1 MTCKVSSKN
10 IKTPRY
16 SVLITAEKPLTDQSN
31 PNGTTRIIS
40 LNQDSVVRLE
50 DWTDQTRV
58 DGVVLEK
65 VQENEFRY
73 RMYQTQI
80 SDAGLYR
87 CVVTAWSPGGGGMWR
102 EAVNGLSNPI
112 QIDFQT
118 SGWCSICVW
127 VCVWARRGGS
137 SVTLF
142 QWFPRLWA
150 IPAILE
156 IERLSRWC
164 DGWELSLSPLVVL
177 ASFVLQ
183 IVYRKTFDN
192 PKVTII
198 TNFSFTNSAFMV
210 LQAQSWFSV
219 WNNCCHIC
227 QLHC

>member
-1 MTCKVSSKN
+1 MAGHTFEMTCKVSSKN

-16 SVLITAEKPLTDQSN
+16 SVLITAEKPLTDQSS

-118 SGWCSICVW
+118 SGWYWIWRAW
-127 VCVWARRGGS
+127 VSCRKGRS
-137 SVTLF
+137 SVTIF
-142 QWFPRLWA
+142 QWLSHLWEMTGNRKALQMMWWPRA
-150 IPAILE
+150 
-156 IERLSRWC
+156 LSVSFVVL
-164 DGWELSLSPLVVL
+164 LSLE
-177 ASFVLQ
+177 Q
-183 IVYRKTFDN
+183 
-192 PKVTII
+192 
-198 TNFSFTNSAFMV
+198 
-210 LQAQSWFSV
+210 
-219 WNNCCHIC
+219 
-227 QLHC
+227 

>member
-1 MTCKVSSKN
+1 MLTVEAVKLKPFFVAGHTFEMTCKVSSKN

-16 SVLITAEKPLTDQSN
+16 SVLITAEKPLADQSN

-118 SGWCSICVW
+118 SGWYCIW
-127 VCVWARRGGS
+127 WARVLSKKGES
-137 SVTLF
+137 LVTLF
-142 QWFPRLWA
+142 HWLSCLW
-150 IPAILE
+150 E
-156 IERLSRWC
+156 INCS
-164 DGWELSLSPLVVL
+164 GNPK
-177 ASFVLQ
+177 ALQ
-183 IVYRKTFDN
+183 IVWWLRALFVFFGGTF
-192 PKVTII
+192 VFRAIGY
-198 TNFSFTNSAFMV
+198 
-210 LQAQSWFSV
+210 LQKDIW
-219 WNNCCHIC
+219 
-227 QLHC
+227 

>member
-1 MTCKVSSKN
+1 MAESCLISCLLLMSMPPLLFSDYALTVEAVKLKPFFMAGHTFEMTCKVSSQN

-16 SVLITAEKPLTDQSN
+16 SVLITAEKPLNDHSN

-40 LNQDSVVRLE
+40 LNQDSVVRRE
-50 DWTDQTRV
+50 DWTDQDRV

-118 SGWCSICVW
+118 SGQYTTVY
-127 VCVWARRGGS
+127 GS
-137 SVTLF
+137 
-142 QWFPRLWA
+142 
-150 IPAILE
+150 
-156 IERLSRWC
+156 
-164 DGWELSLSPLVVL
+164 
-177 ASFVLQ
+177 
-183 IVYRKTFDN
+183 K
-192 PKVTII
+192 
-198 TNFSFTNSAFMV
+198 
-210 LQAQSWFSV
+210 
-219 WNNCCHIC
+219 
-227 QLHC
+227 

>member
-1 MTCKVSSKN
+1 MAGHTFEMTCKVSSKN

-16 SVLITAEKPLTDQSN
+16 SVLITAEKPLTDQSS

-118 SGWCSICVW
+118 SGWYWIWRAW
-127 VCVWARRGGS
+127 VSPRKGRS
-137 SVTLF
+137 SVTIF
-142 QWFPRLWA
+142 QWLSHLWEMTGNQKALQMMWWPRA
-150 IPAILE
+150 
-156 IERLSRWC
+156 LSVSFVVL
-164 DGWELSLSPLVVL
+164 LSLE
-177 ASFVLQ
+177 Q
-183 IVYRKTFDN
+183 
-192 PKVTII
+192 
-198 TNFSFTNSAFMV
+198 
-210 LQAQSWFSV
+210 
-219 WNNCCHIC
+219 
-227 QLHC
+227 

>member
-50 DWTDQTRV
+50 DWTDQARV

-118 SGWCSICVW
+118 SGW
-127 VCVWARRGGS
+127 
-137 SVTLF
+137 
-142 QWFPRLWA
+142 
-150 IPAILE
+150 
-156 IERLSRWC
+156 
-164 DGWELSLSPLVVL
+164 
-177 ASFVLQ
+177 
-183 IVYRKTFDN
+183 YRTWQ
-192 PKVTII
+192 PC
-198 TNFSFTNSAFMV
+198 A
-210 LQAQSWFSV
+210 
-219 WNNCCHIC
+219 
-227 QLHC
+227 

>member
-118 SGWCSICVW
+118 SGW
-127 VCVWARRGGS
+127 
-137 SVTLF
+137 
-142 QWFPRLWA
+142 
-150 IPAILE
+150 
-156 IERLSRWC
+156 
-164 DGWELSLSPLVVL
+164 
-177 ASFVLQ
+177 
-183 IVYRKTFDN
+183 Y
-192 PKVTII
+192 
-198 TNFSFTNSAFMV
+198 
-210 LQAQSWFSV
+210 
-219 WNNCCHIC
+219 
-227 QLHC
+227 

>member
-1 MTCKVSSKN
+1 MESKLKSDAGSCILIPPLLLISLLPSDYKLTVEAVKLKSFFVAGHTFEMTCKVSSKN

-31 PNGTTRIIS
+31 PSGTTRIIS

-50 DWTDQTRV
+50 DWKDQARV

-112 QIDFQT
+112 QIDFQN
-118 SGWCSICVW
+118 SG
-127 VCVWARRGGS
+127 
-137 SVTLF
+137 
-142 QWFPRLWA
+142 Q
-150 IPAILE
+150 
-156 IERLSRWC
+156 
-164 DGWELSLSPLVVL
+164 
-177 ASFVLQ
+177 
-183 IVYRKTFDN
+183 YR
-192 PKVTII
+192 
-198 TNFSFTNSAFMV
+198 TNSVCIGVYLGWWRRRV
-210 LQAQSWFSV
+210 L
-219 WNNCCHIC
+219 
-227 QLHC
+227 

>member
-1 MTCKVSSKN
+1 MLQKYLHLFINPSLAAYFLPSSDYTLTVEAVKLKPFFVAGHTFEMTCKVSSKN

-118 SGWCSICVW
+118 SGWYRIWQLCV
-127 VCVWARRGGS
+127 
-137 SVTLF
+137 
-142 QWFPRLWA
+142 
-150 IPAILE
+150 
-156 IERLSRWC
+156 
-164 DGWELSLSPLVVL
+164 
-177 ASFVLQ
+177 
-183 IVYRKTFDN
+183 
-192 PKVTII
+192 
-198 TNFSFTNSAFMV
+198 
-210 LQAQSWFSV
+210 
-219 WNNCCHIC
+219 
-227 QLHC
+227 